1 MTGTFYDNLAKTG
14 NALLAKYGK
23 DVAIT
28 RVVNGSYDVT
38 TGDQVSTTST
48 VTVKGQVFEY
58 SDRRISASGG
68 LILDG
73 DRKLLV
79 SAVGLSF
86 IPSPNTDSVTI
97 GTEKWKIVRVSK
109 PVDED
114 VIYELQV
121 RRV

>member
-14 NALLAKYGK
+14 NTLLAKYGK
-23 DVAIT
+23 DVVIT
-28 RVVNGSYDVT
+28 RVVNGSYDVA
-38 TGDQVSTTST
+38 TGDQASTTT
-48 VTVKGQVFEY
+48 TTTIKGQIFEY
-58 SDRRISASGG
+58 SDRRIGASGG

-86 IPSPNTDSVTI
+86 TPNPNTDSVTI
-97 GTEKWKIVRVSK
+97 GSEKWKIVRVSK
-109 PVDED
+109 PVDEE
-114 VIYELQV
+114 VVYELQV

>member
-1 MTGTFYDNLAKTG
+1 MTGAFYDNIAKTG
-14 NALLAKYGK
+14 NTLLARYGK
-23 DVAIT
+23 DVTIT
-28 RVVNGSYDVT
+28 RVVNGSYDVA
-38 TGDQVSTTST
+38 TGEQSSTTT
-48 VTVKGQVFEY
+48 TATVKGQVFEY
-58 SDRRISASGG
+58 SDRRIGSSGG

-86 IPSPNTDSVTI
+86 LPNPNTDSVTI
-97 GTEKWKIVRVSK
+97 GSDKWKIVRVSK